1 MSSIPGGRPRRV
13 DGERGLA
20 FVGLTALTGAYA
32 SVLWRV
38 TDVVGGSPEFAA
50 VVVASIALAALVGRY
65 VGVRVALGVTSGL
78 LFLGLLTY
86 LFALPQSQVAL
97 LTPERVVNDTLALLT
112 GLSILRLVGAGVWA
126 IAVVPG
132 PVFLSWYLAVRRR
145 YVSAVVAGSLAL
157 ALVVLTGDA
166 DAVATVVGVLGAT
179 TTVAASTFERHGG
192 GLAQADVLTA
202 LLAAMIVVSATFSV
216 VPGAAGSPL
225 LPDRGAPTVEAS
237 IVESRDNVDIVG
249 SIRLSPDVRFTVESP
264 RSEYWQTAAYDRY
277 TGDGWVRTGNT
288 RPYDGRLSDPPG
300 STRELE
306 QTVTAEAPL
315 SILPAAWKPVDVDG
329 AVASETVVTPQGG
342 IRPETTLQ
350 AGENY
355 TVTSRVPNATSE
367 RLRAAGTDYP
377 DRVSSSY
384 LQLPESTTDR
394 VRERA
399 ETVAGEE
406 ETPYDK
412 AVAIES
418 YLEENKEY
426 SLSVPRPTGDV
437 ADAFLF
443 EMDAG
448 YCTYYATTMVVMLR
462 SQGVPARF
470 VTGYTSGED
479 LGNGTHVVR
488 GLHSHAW
495 VEVYFPDTGWVRFD
509 PTPSGPRQ
517 TAEDARIA
525 EAQQSGLENID
536 YGEPNGTTPIPSN
549 GTDTPNGTGAESPS
563 TPGEVTTT
571 DPTNGTQPPADG
583 FAEAVP
589 TAGPSDGGAGPF
601 PTMPTRRTL
610 VVALIGLVGVA
621 AGARRTTMAERAI
634 GLLSVQFQR
643 RRDPDSDVR
652 RAYDRLGTLLERE
665 HRARR
670 PGETPR
676 AYVESL
682 PTGESRSAA
691 EARRVVELYERAQ
704 YGDGV
709 TEREAD
715 EAVSTVDRLVRA
727 STPIL
732 RWLR

>member
-1 MSSIPGGRPRRV
+1 MSSAPAGRLRHV
-13 DGERGLA
+13 DDVRALA
-20 FVGLTALTGAYA
+20 FVGLLALTGAYT

-38 TDVVGGSPEFAA
+38 TDVVGGSAEFVA
-50 VVVASIALAALVGRY
+50 VVVAALALAGLVGRY

-78 LFLGLLTY
+78 LALGLAAY
-86 LFALPQSQVAL
+86 LLALPQSQVAL
-97 LTPERVVNDTLALLT
+97 LTPLRVVNDTVALLT

-126 IAVVPG
+126 VAVVPG

-145 YVSAVVAGSLAL
+145 YVSAAVAGSLAL

-166 DAVATVVGVLGAT
+166 DAVTTVVGVLGAT
-179 TTVAASTFERHGG
+179 TTVAASTFERHGS

-225 LPDRGAPTVEAS
+225 MPDRGAPTVEGSLVDA
-237 IVESRDNVDIVG
+237 EDDVDIVG
-249 SIRLSPDVRFTVESP
+249 SIRLSPEVRFTVESA

-288 RPYDGRLSDPPG
+288 RPYDGRLQGPPG
-300 STRELE
+300 PTRELE
-306 QTVTAEAPL
+306 QTVTAEGPI
-315 SILPAAWKPVDVDG
+315 SILPAAWKPVEVDG
-329 AVASETVVTPQGG
+329 AVASDTVVTPQGG
-342 IRPETTLQ
+342 VRPETTLQ

-355 TVTSRVPNATSE
+355 TVTSRVPNATTD
-367 RLRAAGTDYP
+367 RLRSAGTDYP
-377 DRVSSSY
+377 DRVTASY

-394 VRERA
+394 IRERA

-406 ETPYDK
+406 RTPYDK

-437 ADAFLF
+437 ADSFLF

-479 LGNGTHVVR
+479 VGNGTHIVR
-488 GLHSHAW
+488 GLDSHAW
-495 VEVYFPDTGWVRFD
+495 VEVYFPNTGWVRFD

-517 TAEDARIA
+517 TAENTRLADAR
-525 EAQQSGLENID
+525 QSGMEDID
-536 YGEPNGTTPIPSN
+536 YGEPDGTTPIPSD
-549 GTDTPNGTGAESPS
+549 GTETSTITGDSSPS
-563 TPGEVTTT
+563 TPGEITTT
-571 DPTNGTQPPADG
+571 GPTNGTQIPAGGPTDG
-583 FAEAVP
+583 LP
-589 TAGPSDGGAGPF
+589 TATSTDGEGTPI
-601 PTMPTRRTL
+601 PILPPRRTL
-610 VVALIGLVGVA
+610 VVGLVALVGVA
-621 AGARRTTMAERAI
+621 AGARRSTAADRTI
-634 GLLSVQFQR
+634 KLVSIQFQR
-643 RRDPDSDVR
+643 RRDPTSDVR
-652 RAYDRLGTLLERE
+652 RAYDRLVVLLEGE
-665 HRARR
+665 YRARR

-676 AYVESL
+676 AYVRSL
-682 PTGESRSAA
+682 PTAGSRS
-691 EARRVVELYERAQ
+691 EAGIRRVVELYERAQ

-709 TEREAD
+709 TETDAD

-727 STPIL
+727 STPIV
-732 RWLR
+732 RWFR

>member
-1 MSSIPGGRPRRV
+1 MSSVPDGRLRHV
-13 DGERGLA
+13 DGARALA

-38 TDVVGGSPEFAA
+38 TDVVGGSAEFVA
-50 VVVASIALAALVGRY
+50 VVAASLALATLVGRY

-78 LFLGLLTY
+78 LFLGLLAY
-86 LFALPQSQVAL
+86 LVTLPQSQVAL
-97 LTPERVVNDTLALLT
+97 LTPERVLNDTLALLT
-112 GLSILRLVGAGVWA
+112 GLSVLRLVGAGVWA

-166 DAVATVVGVLGAT
+166 DALTTVVGVLGAT
-179 TTVAASTFERHGG
+179 ATVAASTFERHGS

-216 VPGAAGSPL
+216 VPGAAGAPL
-225 LPDRGAPTVEAS
+225 LPDRGAPTVEGS
-237 IVESRDNVDIVG
+237 IVDAEDDVDIVG
-249 SIRLSPDVRFTVESP
+249 SIRLSPDVRFTVESA

-277 TGDGWVRTGNT
+277 TGDGWIRTGDV
-288 RPYDGRLSDPPG
+288 RPYEGPLQGPPG
-300 STRELE
+300 PDRELE
-306 QTVTAEAPL
+306 QTVTAEAPI
-315 SILPAAWKPVDVDG
+315 SILPAAWKPVEVEG
-329 AVASETVVTPQGG
+329 AVASEAVVTPQGG
-342 IRPETTLQ
+342 VRPETTLLP
-350 AGENY
+350 GENY
-355 TVTSRVPNATSE
+355 TVTSRVPNATTD

-377 DRVSSSY
+377 DRVTASY

-470 VTGYTSGED
+470 VTGYTPGED
-479 LGNGTHVVR
+479 VGNGTHVVR
-488 GLHSHAW
+488 GLDSHAW

-525 EAQQSGLENID
+525 EAQQSGVENIE
-536 YGEPNGTTPIPSN
+536 YGEPNGTTPM
-549 GTDTPNGTGAESPS
+549 TVDDAETANGTGEETPA
-563 TPGEVTTT
+563 TPGEITTAN
-571 DPTNGTQPPADG
+571 PTNGTQAPADVPSAG
-583 FAEAVP
+583 VP
-589 TAGPSDGGAGPF
+589 TAGPSDRGESPF
-601 PTMPTRRTL
+601 STMPTRRTL
-610 VVALIGLVGVA
+610 VVALIGLVGVV
-621 AGARRTTMAERAI
+621 AGARRTTVAERAI

-643 RRDPDSDVR
+643 RRDPESDVR
-652 RAYDRLGTLLERE
+652 RAYDRLSVLLERE
-665 HRARR
+665 YRARR

-676 AYVESL
+676 AYVGSL
-682 PTGESRSAA
+682 PPSESRSEA
-691 EARRVVELYERAQ
+691 EIRRVVELYERAR

-709 TEREAD
+709 TESDAD

-727 STPIL
+727 STPIV